1 MLSTMKQQLL
11 RYAWIF
17 LFVAGGFLAA
27 EAQNKPA
34 PTLTPPQLQSFW
46 GFTKGGDVPLEMVL
60 QLVDSSIW
68 VISEKKERMRV
79 ARFIILHRSKDR
91 FEDEE
96 TGIIK
101 TRFNSSADQIR
112 NTAELPEKWRKKI
125 YESIKREDELY
136 ITDIIVRDRKGEYFK
151 APDIK
156 IVVQ

>member
-1 MLSTMKQQLL
+1 MKQQLL
-11 RYAWIF
+11 SCAW
-17 LFVAGGFLAA
+17 LFVLFFSYSLNA

-34 PTLTPPQLQSFW
+34 PKLTPPVLQSFW
-46 GFTKGGDVPLEMVL
+46 GFTKGGDLPLEMVL
-60 QLVDSSIW
+60 QLVDSSVW
-68 VISEKKERMRV
+68 VISDKKERMRV

-96 TGIIK
+96 TGTIK

-125 YESIKREDELY
+125 YETLKREDELY
-136 ITDIIVRDRKGEYFK
+136 ITDIIVRDRKGEYLK

>member
-1 MLSTMKQQLL
+1 MIASMKNRFLHFI
-11 RYAWIF
+11 WIF
-17 LFVAGGFLAA
+17 LLFACSTLVAA
-27 EAQNKPA
+27 AQNKPA

-46 GFTKGGDVPLEMVL
+46 GFSKGGELPLEMVL
-60 QLVDSSIW
+60 QLVDSSVW
-68 VISEKKERMRV
+68 VISDKKERMRV

-96 TGIIK
+96 TGTIK

-136 ITDIIVRDRKGEYFK
+136 ITDIIVRDRKGEYLK